1 MTFQET
7 KRAMD
12 SDSKRN
18 SEKSGTVTEAETG
31 LVHKTMKKDLFV
43 SKTVRNRE
51 IRLSCRF
58 YAFDKFQEIVEHILP
73 YDALFYVLEG
83 KAEVEISGKH
93 YTVKAGEIITFHAN
107 KPHSIST
114 KCKFKMLLFSLKE

>member
-1 MTFQET
+1 
-7 KRAMD
+7 MD
-12 SDSKRN
+12 STGKHN
-18 SEKSGTVTEAETG
+18 SNKSGTVTKLAE
-31 LVHKTMKKDLFV
+31 LVDYEEGSVV
-43 SKTVRNRE
+43 SKTILDRKSASVAV
-51 IRLSCRF
+51 

-83 KAEVEISGKH
+83 EAEVEISGKA
-93 YTVKAGEIITFHAN
+93 YIVKAGEMITFPAN

>member
-1 MTFQET
+1 MNSSG
-7 KRAMD
+7 R
-12 SDSKRN
+12 RN
-18 SEKSGTVTEAETG
+18 SEKSVAITKLTS
-31 LVHKTMKKDLFV
+31 LVDYEEGSVV
-43 SKTVRNRE
+43 SKTVLDRK
-51 IRLSCRF
+51 SASVAV

-83 KAEVEISGKH
+83 EAEVNISGKP
-93 YTVKAGEIITFHAN
+93 YFVKAGEMITFPAN